1 MSHEIVTQAL
11 PPVKP
16 ILPEGKDLEAV
27 LMGVM
32 KNRGGILDRIQ
43 NMMHAAPEDRQLCV
57 SEITDHFFQPDLDIY
72 ARRVI
77 VPAGTMVVTKIHLS
91 RHSFL
96 VKRGHCLVLDESTMT
111 ETEVRAPYVGITQPG
126 TRRLVLVLEEV
137 EWITFHLTDKTDL
150 EEIEKEIILD
160 YTPSL
165 EDNSHQELEQ

>member
-32 KNRGGILDRIQ
+32 KNRGGVLDRIQ
-43 NMMHAAPEDRQLCV
+43 NMMRTVPEDRQLCV

-77 VPAGTMVVTKIHLS
+77 VPAGTMVITKIHLS
-91 RHSFL
+91 QHPFL
-96 VKRGHCLVLDESTMT
+96 VKRGHCLVLDEATG
-111 ETEVRAPYVGITQPG
+111 TEVELKAPYVGITQPG
-126 TRRLVLVLEEV
+126 TRRLILILEEV

-165 EDNSHQELEQ
+165 EDNDQQELEQ